1 MTTTDDLPA
10 TPDESDGQCQHGV
23 ELHLVCDVCEEE
35 VFTAEGLAL
44 LDGGEPAPDDT
55 PDEDDDTPGPVYQ
68 AADLG
73 EFEGR
78 KVGAVANRLAAT
90 DVDIAR
96 ALHHGDTVLLFVQ
109 AKVADVGFRADGT
122 LTRTQ
127 KLVADTIL
135 EVVDR
140 DWGDETLTR
149 LRRAKLRTDDAAQG
163 RTAMGIK
170 TTADGVVLTPGDLG
184 DDGPL
189 PLPPD
194 DGEVVV
200 VFADG
205 ERALWPDEFA
215 VDIVERPGVG
225 DRLSIADEDVERTVV
240 QLLDPVRGDVIA
252 EADPVDEARQD
263 REAAEQLEAARTGEV
278 AEFYDEVAK
287 ILDGTLGVVQARVKA
302 CDDWD
307 VIDAALTAERDGK
320 NRTGAVKFLT
330 ERLAELTAAEP
341 F

>member
-1 MTTTDDLPA
+1 MTTDDK
-10 TPDESDGQCQHGV
+10 TDRCEHGI
-23 ELHLVCDVCEEE
+23 EWDLVCDVCDKDADELTPED
-35 VFTAEGLAL
+35 LAR
-44 LDGGEPAPDDT
+44 LDGGEPAPDDDH
-55 PDEDDDTPGPVYQ
+55 DEDTPRPVYQ

-149 LRRAKLRTDDAAQG
+149 LRRAKLRDDDAAQG

-215 VDIVERPGVG
+215 VDVERPGVG

-252 EADPVDEARQD
+252 EADPVDDARQD
-263 REAAEQLEAARTGEV
+263 REAAEQLEAARTVEV
-278 AEFYDEVAK
+278 AEFYDEVAR
-287 ILDGTLGVVQARVKA
+287 ILDGTLGVVQARVRA
-302 CDDWD
+302 CDDIT
-307 VIDAALTAERDGK
+307 VLLRALDAEMDGK
-320 NRTGAVKFLT
+320 DRTGAKQFIRD
-330 ERLAELTAAEP
+330 RLAELDGEP

>member
-1 MTTTDDLPA
+1 MTTVELPDDPEFHDDHD
-10 TPDESDGQCQHGV
+10 PDGV
-23 ELHLVCDVCEEE
+23 ELTPED
-35 VFTAEGLAL
+35 LARI
-44 LDGGEPAPDDT
+44 DGGEPAPDDT
-55 PDEDDDTPGPVYQ
+55 PAEDTPRPVYQ

-149 LRRAKLRTDDAAQG
+149 LRRAKLRDDDAAQG

-215 VDIVERPGVG
+215 VDVDRPGVG
-225 DRLSIADEDVERTVV
+225 DRLSIADEDVVRTVV

-252 EADPVDEARQD
+252 EADPVDDARQD
-263 REAAEQLEAARTGEV
+263 REAAEELEAARTVVEV
-278 AEFYDEVAK
+278 DEVAR
-287 ILDGTLGVVQARVKA
+287 ILDGTLGVVQARVRE
-302 CDDWD
+302 CDD
-307 VIDAALTAERDGK
+307 VGVLLRALDAEMDGK
-320 NRTGAVKFLT
+320 DRTGAKQFLRD
-330 ERLAELTAAEP
+330 RLAELEGEP